1 MYWVLPSV
9 LLQLAVLVLVLL
21 VVDPLVAVLTIAK
34 LNSDIDHVTA
44 EKNEVS

>member
-9 LLQLAVLVLVLL
+9 LLLVVQVLALP

-34 LNSDIDHVTA
+34 LNSEIDHVTA
-44 EKNEVS
+44 EKN

>member
-9 LLQLAVLVLVLL
+9 LLLVVQVLALQ

>member
-1 MYWVLPSV
+1 
-9 LLQLAVLVLVLL
+9 
-21 VVDPLVAVLTIAK
+21 VDPLVAVLTIAK